1 MDGVLYNPMRGASLS
16 MRQSEVDMRFFL
28 IAAAVATAVTSGIPA
43 IVTIPAASAAECTGE
58 NCPPPDGQGG
68 HDCDR
73 EKQDQTT
80 S

>member
-1 MDGVLYNPMRGASLS
+1 MRTFPHRG
-16 MRQSEVDMRFFL
+16 
-28 IAAAVATAVTSGIPA
+28 SGRSGGR
-43 IVTIPAASAAECTGE
+43 VRNSRYRTIPAASAAECTGE